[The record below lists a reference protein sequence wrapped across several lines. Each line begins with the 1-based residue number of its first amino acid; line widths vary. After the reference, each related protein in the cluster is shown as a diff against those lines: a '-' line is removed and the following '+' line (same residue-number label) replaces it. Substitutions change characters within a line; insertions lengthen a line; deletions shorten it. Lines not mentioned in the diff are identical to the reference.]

1 MTNRSWLEF
10 GMAIVLAE
18 GAGLL
23 GSVFSFSAIP
33 TWYTTLVRP
42 AIAPPN
48 WVFGPVWTTL
58 FAMMGIA
65 ACLVWQQRKRRK
77 DVRRALFLFALQ
89 FVLNVLWSAIFFGM
103 QNIGMAFGEV
113 LLLWV
118 AIAATIFA
126 FAKISRPAAWL
137 MVPYLLWVSFAAVL
151 NYTFWMTNG

>member
-33 TWYTTLVRP
+33 TWYATLVRP

-77 DVRRALFLFALQ
+77 DARRALFLFALQ